1 MSRRKTRIEGGGEAA
16 FHKLSSIISMLSYL
30 SARLLRG
37 IGVIAISV
45 VIVFFV
51 VRMVPADPVTL
62 MVSPFMDEAAKQAMI
77 IRFGLDKPV
86 GVQFLR
92 YVNGLFHGDLGIS
105 FSARAPVMDILMKRL
120 GWTLLLMFSS
130 LIFTVFLGIIL
141 GVLAAVKKG
150 SLTDRLISVGV
161 SVGVSVF
168 TPFIAFLLL
177 YVFAFLLRW
186 LPSDGAYT
194 PPPAAELAFY
204 KDVARHIVLPA
215 VSLMLTNLAQIVMQ
229 MRSSMGKVL
238 EQEYIRTAYAKGCRK
253 LQVIKNHA
261 LKNSMIPL
269 TTIIGMQLGTMVGGS
284 VLVETIFSWP
294 GIGKLLMDAVMS
306 QDYPLMQGVFLLMA
320 VSIVLMNIMADIVV
334 AALDP
339 RIRLGGKR

>member
-1 MSRRKTRIEGGGEAA
+1 MKPQSRR
-16 FHKLSSIISMLSYL
+16 L
-30 SARLLRG
+30 
-37 IGVIAISV
+37 
-45 VIVFFV
+45 
-51 VRMVPADPVTL
+51 
-62 MVSPFMDEAAKQAMI
+62 I

-194 PPPAAELAFY
+194 PPPAAGLAFY

-294 GIGKLLMDAVMS
+294 GIGKWIIDAIS
-306 QDYPLMQGVFLLMA
+306 NRDYPVLQGA
-320 VSIVLMNIMADIVV
+320 VLIIATIIIVV
-334 AALDP
+334 NLAIDLLYGVVNP
-339 RIRLGGKR
+339 RIRHQ